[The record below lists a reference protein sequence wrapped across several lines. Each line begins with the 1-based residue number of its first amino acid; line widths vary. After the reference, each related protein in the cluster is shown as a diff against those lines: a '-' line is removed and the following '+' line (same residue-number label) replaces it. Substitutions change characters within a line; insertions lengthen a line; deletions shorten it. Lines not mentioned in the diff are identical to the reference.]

1 MGIPAYYKTLITKI
15 PHAILRRTP
24 NAVSALAVDMNC
36 MIYHILR
43 EPQMVKHVYPGE
55 DGRIAWERK
64 LHDEVCK
71 YLEHVWRCAGSPGHV
86 YVALDG
92 VVPFA
97 KIKQQ
102 RFRRFKSAAERA
114 SSGSADP
121 VWDTN
126 AITPGTDFMRNM
138 GAALKEIGSKH
149 NWLISDT
156 EEPGE
161 GEHKVLDWLRNNK
174 LPEGAVVVYGLDA
187 DLILLS
193 ILAGHHLG
201 ENYPIYLMREALA
214 FGQLVRSDETGQ
226 AELCFFQ
233 IASLLK
239 ALQKG
244 QAWSQEQL
252 YDYIFAMS
260 FCGNDFLPTGLSL
273 RMRDKGHAIMLD
285 CLVDLWKADQHLVS
299 FEGNRAVPNAEGLKA
314 FVNWMVREEE
324 RLIVTTIRNKFSAP
338 HGENEE
344 DNRVLSERAEKPL
357 IQETESG
364 YRLQRSWEDAYNR
377 LALGD
382 SDPAHRKQC
391 VGEFWKGWCWILSY
405 YQGLP
410 VDREWVYAQGY
421 PPTWRDLARWFQ
433 LPSEVPPPRET
444 LLPQQQLAL
453 VLPLSSWS
461 LCMKTPYRD
470 LPGRLPQFWPQGFSV
485 ESFGKRLGW
494 ECEPRIP
501 MLTPERLRQE
511 MR

>member
-1 MGIPAYYKTLITKI
+1 MT
-15 PHAILRRTP
+15 
-24 NAVSALAVDMNC
+24 
-36 MIYHILR
+36 
-43 EPQMVKHVYPGE
+43 KHVYPGE

-64 LHDEVCK
+64 LQEAVCE
-71 YLEHVWRCAGSPGHV
+71 YLAHIWRSSGSPSHV

-114 SSGSADP
+114 SANGDP

-126 AITPGTDFMRNM
+126 AITPGTDFMRAM
-138 GAALKEIGSKH
+138 GAALRAAGEKH
-149 NWLISDT
+149 NWRISDT

-161 GEHKVLDWLRNNK
+161 GEHKVLDWLRKTK
-174 LPEGAVVVYGLDA
+174 LPEGAAVVYGLDA

-193 ILAGHHLG
+193 LLAGHHLG
-201 ENYPIYLMREALA
+201 EKYPVFLMREALA

-226 AELCFFQ
+226 AQLCFFQ
-233 IASLLK
+233 LSTLMNV
-239 ALQKG
+239 LQRG
-244 QAWSQEQL
+244 SPWSTEQL
-252 YDYIFAMS
+252 YDYIFGMS

-273 RMRDKGHAIMLD
+273 RMRDKGHVILLD
-285 CLVDLWKADQHLVS
+285 CLSNLWKQGQHLVV
-299 FEGNRAVPNAEGLKA
+299 FENGIAKPNREGLIA
-314 FVNWMVREEE
+314 FADWMLRDEG
-324 RLIVTTIRNKFSAP
+324 RLVLTTIRNKFSAP

-344 DNRVLSERAEKPL
+344 DNRVLIERAEKPL
-357 IQETESG
+357 VYETESG
-364 YRLQRSWEDAYNR
+364 LRLSRTWETEYNK
-377 LALGD
+377 LALGSPD
-382 SDPAHRKQC
+382 EDHRRRC
-391 VGEFWKGWCWILSY
+391 VEEFWKGWCWVLSY

-421 PPTWRDLARWFQ
+421 PPLWRDLRDMIV
-433 LPSEVPPPRET
+433 LPTQSDVPRVT
-444 LLPQQQLAL
+444 LEPQQQLAL

-461 LCMKTPYRD
+461 LCLKTPYRD
-470 LPGRLPQFWPQGFSV
+470 LPVKLPQFWPQGFSV

-511 MR
+511 MK